1 MPSLLIRDVSEQ
13 TKRALAI
20 RAAEHGRSQQAEARH
35 IIEDTLTPKP
45 QSWVSLFREG
55 AQSVGGIEIP
65 EPQRHIPRLTG
76 IEL

>member
-20 RAAEHGRSQQAEARH
+20 WAAKHGRSQQAEARY
-35 IIEDTLTPKP
+35 IIEDTLAPKP

-55 AQSVGGIEIP
+55 AQSVGGMEIP

-76 IEL
+76 IEF